1 MKKELRP
8 LFIFL
13 TSLIVWETLLPFL
26 PEWLQ
31 YMLDLLFMV
40 TVIVPCFAIITYV
53 VGVRTGRYLSG
64 KAIERF
70 LLAVTASILITIII
84 RPYHIIINNFFS
96 FGTIPWF
103 FWVFFN
109 KTNGVIAI
117 IIFSLFWIGEEVGC
131 RRVKDSC

>member
-84 RPYHIIINNFFS
+84 RPYNTIINNFYS
-96 FGTIPWF
+96 FGTIPCF
-103 FWVFFN
+103 FWIFFN

-117 IIFSLFWIGEEVGC
+117 IIFSLFLIGEEVGC